1 MVSCICK
8 LRIKMKQVPF
18 IKYTSYGNNFVILD
32 ETRTTALTEIEKSKF
47 AYQATNINFGVG
59 SDNFLVIQPCTPQI
73 LNEINETRN
82 YWSDLPESSRADYIF
97 RMFEPDGV
105 EAYSCG
111 NGLMSIADYLFRQY
125 GLQDARMLTEIP
137 TREPKIVSIGTDPT
151 KETNWANMVHPRQM
165 PDKMVDP
172 SIRKPINRNFDIIQ
186 NLSIKML
193 RRSDRIRFH
202 SDDSLLTVSG
212 YLVFTGE
219 PHLVIFVDSGFSDA
233 ELGDRI
239 FLSLF
244 DNNPSLNHVEKRAG
258 TSSDLV
264 DFIGNYFVR
273 EYSNLFPVGINI
285 NFVRKNKDSEIL
297 EYRCFER
304 GVNHE
309 TLACGTGA
317 LAVAFVARE
326 LNVVHENRIVIWPH
340 RCRWD
345 DPNAEII
352 VQESE
357 SGWLL
362 NGNPC
367 MLLQGTFMWA

>member
-1 MVSCICK
+1 MK
-8 LRIKMKQVPF
+8 LIPF

-32 ETRTTALTEIEKSKF
+32 ETRESVLTEEEKSKF

-59 SDNFLVIQPCTPQI
+59 SDNLLIIQPCTPQI
-73 LNEINETRN
+73 LNDINRTRN
-82 YWSDLPESSRADYIF
+82 YWSDLPDSMNADYIF

-105 EAYSCG
+105 EAFSCG
-111 NGLMSIADYLFRQY
+111 NGLMSVADYLFRQY
-125 GLQDARMLTEIP
+125 GSREARMLTEIP
-137 TREPKIVSIGTDPT
+137 TAKPKVVSIGTDPE
-151 KETNWANMVHPRQM
+151 KETNWANMVHPRRM
-165 PDKMVDP
+165 PEDMVDP
-172 SIRKPINRNFDIIQ
+172 SIRKPVTGDFDIIQ
-186 NLSIKML
+186 DIPIKMK
-193 RRSDRIRFH
+193 RRSDRIHFH

-219 PHLVIFVDSGFSDA
+219 PHFVLFVDSGFSKA

-239 FLSLF
+239 FLSLS
-244 DNNPSLNHVEKRAG
+244 NNNTSLNHREKRVS
-258 TSSDLV
+258 TSTDLV

-273 EYSNLFPVGINI
+273 EYSDLFPVGINI
-285 NFVRKNKDSEIL
+285 NFVRRIKDSEIL

-317 LAVAFVARE
+317 LAVAFIARE
-326 LNVVHENRIVIWPH
+326 LNVVHDNKITIWPH

-345 DPNAEII
+345 DPTAEIMLA
-352 VQESE
+352 EGK

-362 NGNPC
+362 NGNPY
-367 MLLQGTFMWA
+367 MLLNGTFMWG

>member
-1 MVSCICK
+1 
-8 LRIKMKQVPF
+8 MKQVPF

-32 ETRTTALTEIEKSKF
+32 ETRESILTETEKSKF

-59 SDNFLVIQPCTPQI
+59 SDNFLIIQPCTPEV
-73 LNEINETRN
+73 LRDINHTRN
-82 YWSDLPESSRADYIF
+82 YWRDLPDSMAADYIF

-105 EAYSCG
+105 EAFSCG
-111 NGLMSIADYLFRQY
+111 NGLMSIADYLCRQY
-125 GLQDARMLTEIP
+125 GAQNARMLTEIP
-137 TREPKIVSIGTDPT
+137 TARPKVVSIGTDPGNAT
-151 KETNWANMVHPRQM
+151 SWANMVRPRRM

-172 SIRKPINRNFDIIQ
+172 AIRKPVTKDFDVIKD
-186 NLSIKML
+186 LPIKML
-193 RRSDRIRFH
+193 RRSDRINFH
-202 SDDSLLTVSG
+202 SDDSSLAVSG

-219 PHLVIFVDSGFSDA
+219 PHFVLFVDSGFSNA
-233 ELGDRI
+233 EMGNRI
-239 FLSLF
+239 FLSPSG
-244 DNNPSLNHVEKRAG
+244 NNTCLDHREKRIS

-273 EYSNLFPVGINI
+273 EYSDLFPVGINV
-285 NFVRKNKDSEIL
+285 NFVRKIKDSEIL

-326 LNVVHENRIVIWPH
+326 LNVVQDNKIIIWPH

-345 DPNAEII
+345 DPTAEII
-352 VQESE
+352 VERSN

-367 MLLQGTFMWA
+367 MLLKGTFMWR

>member
-1 MVSCICK
+1 
-8 LRIKMKQVPF
+8 MKQVPF

-32 ETRTTALTEIEKSKF
+32 ETRESLLTEIEKSEF
-47 AYQATNINFGVG
+47 AYPATNINFGVG
-59 SDNFLVIQPCTPQI
+59 SDNFLIIQPCTPQI
-73 LNEINETRN
+73 LLDINRTRD
-82 YWSDLPESSRADYIF
+82 YWRNLPESKNADYIF

-105 EAYSCG
+105 EAFSCG
-111 NGLMSIADYLFRQY
+111 NGLISIADYLFRQY
-125 GLQDARMLTEIP
+125 GLQFARILTEIP
-137 TREPKIVSIGTDPT
+137 TAKPEVVSIGTDPE
-151 KETNWANMVHPRQM
+151 KETNWANMVQPRRM
-165 PDKMVDP
+165 PDNMVDP
-172 SIRKPINRNFDIIQ
+172 SIRKPINSDFDIIQ
-186 NLSIKML
+186 DIPIKTS

-202 SDDSLLTVSG
+202 SDDSPFTVSG

-219 PHLVIFVDSGFSDA
+219 PHLVLFIDSGFSNA
-233 ELGDRI
+233 EYGDRI

-244 DNNPSLNHVEKRAG
+244 KNNSYINHAEKRAS

-264 DFIGNYFVR
+264 DYIGNYFVR
-273 EYSNLFPVGINI
+273 ECSNLFPVGINI
-285 NFVRKNKDSEIL
+285 NFVRRIKDSEIL

-304 GVNHE
+304 GVKHE

-326 LNVVHENRIVIWPH
+326 LNVVHDKKITIWPH

-352 VQESE
+352 VEKSK

-362 NGNPC
+362 SGNPC
-367 MLLQGTFMWA
+367 MLMKGTFMWE

>member
-1 MVSCICK
+1 
-8 LRIKMKQVPF
+8 
-18 IKYTSYGNNFVILD
+18 
-32 ETRTTALTEIEKSKF
+32 
-47 AYQATNINFGVG
+47 
-59 SDNFLVIQPCTPQI
+59 
-73 LNEINETRN
+73 
-82 YWSDLPESSRADYIF
+82 
-97 RMFEPDGV
+97 
-105 EAYSCG
+105 
-111 NGLMSIADYLFRQY
+111 
-125 GLQDARMLTEIP
+125 
-137 TREPKIVSIGTDPT
+137 
-151 KETNWANMVHPRQM
+151 
-165 PDKMVDP
+165 
-172 SIRKPINRNFDIIQ
+172 
-186 NLSIKML
+186 ML

-202 SDDSLLTVSG
+202 SEDSLLTLSG
-212 YLVFTGE
+212 YLVFSGE

-244 DNNPSLNHVEKRAG
+244 DSNPSLNRGEKRAS

-273 EYSNLFPVGINI
+273 EYAELFPVGINI

-326 LNVVHENRIVIWPH
+326 LNVVHENKIIIWPH

-345 DPNAEII
+345 DPKAEII

-362 NGNPC
+362 NGNPR

>member
-1 MVSCICK
+1 MK
-8 LRIKMKQVPF
+8 LVPF

-32 ETRTTALTEIEKSKF
+32 ETQESVLTEVEKSEF
-47 AYQATNINFGVG
+47 AFQATNINFGIG
-59 SDNFLVIQPCTPQI
+59 SDNFLSIQPCTPQI
-73 LNEINETRN
+73 LSGINRTRN
-82 YWSDLPESSRADYIF
+82 YWSHTPDSMNADYIF

-105 EAYSCG
+105 EAFSCG
-111 NGLMSIADYLFRQY
+111 NGLMAIADYLFRQY
-125 GLQDARMLTEIP
+125 GLQSARMLTEIP
-137 TREPKIVSIGTDPT
+137 TSRPKVVSIGTDME
-151 KETNWANMVHPRQM
+151 KETNWANMVHPRRM
-165 PDKMVDP
+165 PDQMAEP
-172 SIRKPINRNFDIIQ
+172 SIRKPINGNFDIIQ
-186 NLSIKML
+186 NIPIKIS
-193 RRSDRIRFH
+193 RRADQIRF
-202 SDDSLLTVSG
+202 SSNDSVLTVSG

-219 PHLVIFVDSGFSDA
+219 PHFVLFVDSGISIA
-233 ELGDRI
+233 ELADHI
-239 FLSLF
+239 FISPS
-244 DNNPSLNHVEKRAG
+244 NNNSSLNHGEKRAN
-258 TSSDLV
+258 TSSNLV

-285 NFVRKNKDSEIL
+285 NFVRRIKDSEIL

-326 LNVVHENRIVIWPH
+326 LNVVHDNKIVIWPH

-352 VQESE
+352 VEESK

-367 MLLQGTFMWA
+367 MLLKGTFMWR

>member
-1 MVSCICK
+1 M
-8 LRIKMKQVPF
+8 
-18 IKYTSYGNNFVILD
+18 N
-32 ETRTTALTEIEKSKF
+32 
-47 AYQATNINFGVG
+47 
-59 SDNFLVIQPCTPQI
+59 
-73 LNEINETRN
+73 
-82 YWSDLPESSRADYIF
+82 ADYIF

-105 EAYSCG
+105 EAFSCG
-111 NGLMSIADYLFRQY
+111 NGLMAIADYLFRQY
-125 GLQDARMLTEIP
+125 GVQFARMLTEIP
-137 TREPKIVSIGTDPT
+137 TCRPKIVSIGTDPE
-151 KETNWANMVHPRQM
+151 KETNWANMVHPRRM

-172 SIRKPINRNFDIIQ
+172 SIRKPVNSNFDIIQ
-186 NLSIKML
+186 DIPIKISRL
-193 RRSDRIRFH
+193 ADRIRF
-202 SDDSLLTVSG
+202 SSNDSALTLSG

-219 PHLVIFVDSGFSDA
+219 PHLVLFVDSGISTT

-239 FLSLF
+239 FLSPF
-244 DNNPSLNHVEKRAG
+244 KDNSSFNHGENRAN

-273 EYSNLFPVGINI
+273 EYSDLFPVGINI
-285 NFVRKNKDSEIL
+285 NFVRRRMDSEIL

-326 LNVVHENRIVIWPH
+326 LNMVQDNKIIIWPH
-340 RCRWD
+340 RCRWE

-352 VQESE
+352 VEE
-357 SGWLL
+357 NKSGWLL

-367 MLLQGTFMWA
+367 MLLKGTFMWG